1 MIRIVATFL
10 FMVIGITIIGFF
22 PLFKLVQ
29 YEHWQQVE
37 AKINEEIPPR
47 ELTKI
52 KFSKNEKIE
61 WLRIGKELRYRNQVF
76 DVVKYKAINDEIVY
90 WCVEDEEENELM
102 SLLDAF
108 LKKEIEDENSSS
120 EDDAQI
126 LLEKIFSE
134 LFFSEHLYAVLN
146 FYELKKTYFN
156 YQPDFSIIYLSIE
169 TPPPKLT

>member
-1 MIRIVATFL
+1 MKRIIATFL
-10 FMVIGITIIGFF
+10 FSVIGISIIGFF

-29 YEHWQQVE
+29 YEHWQQVGG
-37 AKINEEIPPR
+37 KINGEIPFH

-52 KFSKNEKIE
+52 KFAKNDKIE
-61 WLRIGKELRYRNQVF
+61 WLRIGKELRYQNQVF
-76 DVVKYKAINDEIVY
+76 DVVKYKTINDEIVY
-90 WCVEDEEENELM
+90 WCVEDDKENELI

-108 LKKEIEDENSSS
+108 LKREIEDENSSS

-146 FYELKKTYFN
+146 FYELKKTHFN
-156 YQPDFSIIYLSIE
+156 YQPDFSLIYLSIE
-169 TPPPKLT
+169 TPPPELT